1 VPLGWTGSSDFTGV
15 LQQHLSCF
23 FKGEGRLMLNEPLL
37 QGAQLLNVAERRWV
51 LALTIT
57 RTA

>member
-1 VPLGWTGSSDFTGV
+1 
-15 LQQHLSCF
+15 
-23 FKGEGRLMLNEPLL
+23 MLNEPLL